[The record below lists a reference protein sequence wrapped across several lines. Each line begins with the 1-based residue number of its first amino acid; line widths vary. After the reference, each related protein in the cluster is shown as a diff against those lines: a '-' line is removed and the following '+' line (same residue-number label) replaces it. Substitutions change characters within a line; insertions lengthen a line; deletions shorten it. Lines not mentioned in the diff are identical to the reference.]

1 VQGWGCQPMTQLYIK
16 IIGRFIFLVLFQV
29 LILNHTNLS
38 GFINPY
44 FYVYFILLLP
54 FVTPKWLL
62 LLSAFLM
69 GISIDFF
76 SNTMGI
82 NAAASVMMAFARPL
96 IIKAISTGTEYE
108 VGERPSLKN
117 QDMKWFVYY
126 CVFLIFIHHFVL
138 FYMEIFRFREFFTT
152 FIRVVLSSAFTFL
165 LVMLSEY
172 LFYKRQK

>member
-1 VQGWGCQPMTQLYIK
+1 M
-16 IIGRFIFLVLFQV
+16 
-29 LILNHTNLS
+29 ILNHINL
-38 GFINPY
+38 GGLVNPY

-54 FVTPKWLL
+54 FITPNWLL
-62 LLSAFLM
+62 LVSAFLI

-82 NAAASVMMAFARPL
+82 NAAASVMMAFSRPFV
-96 IIKAISTGTEYE
+96 IKAISTGTEYE

-126 CVFLIFIHHFVL
+126 CVILILIHHFVL
-138 FYMEIFRFREFFTT
+138 FYLEVFRFREFLTT
-152 FIRVVLSSAFTFL
+152 FIRVVFSSAFTFL